1 MRMAETTHSAPGMQ
15 ARPDWL
21 TIGAMAA
28 VAYLI
33 AVVTHEALGHGVAAL
48 LVGAPVQHV
57 TSLDLATDLSH
68 VGPWQARFVAA
79 AGCLAQFLLASV
91 LWLLRR
97 RWMQASADTHYFCWL
112 LLYINVFIPAGY
124 LMVLSFAPFGDW
136 NDFVQGLPQ
145 PVLWRA
151 ALTALGLAL
160 TLLALFAAARDLAP
174 FLPAEPR
181 ARRRRGIAL
190 ALVPYL
196 VGGAVNT
203 LAGIFNPDSPL
214 LVLTS
219 AAAASFGGTICL
231 FWAGF
236 TAGMSTP
243 NTPTVR
249 RQRMSQHGDAELAVG
264 RPGGARCSSISS
276 SSVRGSRAADP
287 CASPGTRSLLTK
299 TVMTTQANTGRRTN
313 SDL

>member
-1 MRMAETTHSAPGMQ
+1 MGETIHSAPRAQ

-21 TIGAMAA
+21 TIGGMAV

-33 AVVTHEALGHGVAAL
+33 AVITHEALGHGVAAL

-57 TSLDLATDLSH
+57 TSLDLAADLSH

-91 LWLLRR
+91 LWLLRQ
-97 RWMQASADTHYFCWL
+97 RWRQASANIHYFCWL
-112 LLYINVFIPAGY
+112 LFSINVFIPAGY
-124 LMVLSFAPFGDW
+124 LMVLSFAPYGDW

-145 PVLWRA
+145 AILWRA

-160 TLLALFAAARDLAP
+160 TLLALFAAARGLTP
-174 FLPAEPR
+174 FLPTQPR
-181 ARRRRGIAL
+181 ARLRRGIAL

-196 VGGAVNT
+196 VGSAVNT

-219 AAAASFGGTICL
+219 AAAASFGGTIGL

-236 TAGMSTP
+236 TAGMSPPKTQIAKEVAK
-243 NTPTVR
+243 TV
-249 RQRMSQHGDAELAVG
+249 
-264 RPGGARCSSISS
+264 
-276 SSVRGSRAADP
+276 
-287 CASPGTRSLLTK
+287 TRSWLWVGLG
-299 TVMTTQANTGRRTN
+299 VGAVLVYFLILGPGIPR
-313 SDL
+313 S

>member
-1 MRMAETTHSAPGMQ
+1 MEETTHSTPGAQ

-21 TIGAMAA
+21 TIGALAV

-33 AVVTHEALGHGVAAL
+33 AVVTHEALGHGVAVL

-57 TSLDLATDLSH
+57 TSLDLAADLSH
-68 VGPWQARFVAA
+68 VAPWQARFVAA
-79 AGCLAQFLLASV
+79 AGCLAQLLLASV
-91 LWLLRR
+91 VWLLRR
-97 RWMQASADTHYFCWL
+97 RWMQAHADTHYFFWL
-112 LLYINVFIPAGY
+112 LFSINVFIPAGY

-145 PVLWRA
+145 PMLWRV
-151 ALTALGLAL
+151 ALTGLGLAL
-160 TLLALFAAARDLAP
+160 TLLALFTAARTLAP
-174 FLPAEPR
+174 FLPVEPR
-181 ARRRRGIAL
+181 ARLRRGIAL
-190 ALVPYL
+190 ALAPYL
-196 VGGAVNT
+196 VGGTVNT

-243 NTPTVR
+243 TTPTSEV
-249 RQRMSQHGDAELAVG
+249 AKTV
-264 RPGGARCSSISS
+264 
-276 SSVRGSRAADP
+276 
-287 CASPGTRSLLTK
+287 TRSWLWVGLG
-299 TVMTTQANTGRRTN
+299 VAAALVYFLALGPGIPRG
-313 SDL
+313 